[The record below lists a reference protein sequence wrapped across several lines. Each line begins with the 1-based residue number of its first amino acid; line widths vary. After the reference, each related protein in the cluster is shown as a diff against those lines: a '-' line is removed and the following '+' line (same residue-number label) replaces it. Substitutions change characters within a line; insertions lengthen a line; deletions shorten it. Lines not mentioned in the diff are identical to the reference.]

1 MMMVRKIGFMVVAL
15 IAMLFVQSCN
25 NESTSDNT
33 ARVQL
38 KLIDAP
44 GEYDAVIINIKDVQY
59 NSSEDE
65 EGWRSFE
72 TFTPGTVDLLTLT
85 AGEFL
90 SLSDEIIEA
99 GSLKQIRLIL
109 SESGNEITVD
119 GEISNLDT
127 PSSQQSGLKLN
138 LDTELVAG
146 FTYAFIL
153 DFDVQE
159 SVVAAGNK
167 GKYILKPVIR
177 VSAEATSGSISGKVV
192 ELSTEVGIDNI
203 RIDFVDEADVL
214 NIGSAT
220 TNSSGDFLIQGLKEG
235 SYTLNIDDTVVGTA
249 NLLYDASIPAKAGI
263 SIVGNG
269 DVANVGTITLVKKTE
284 P

>member
-1 MMMVRKIGFMVVAL
+1 MMMLRKIGFMALAL
-15 IAMLFVQSCN
+15 IAMMFVQSCN
-25 NESTSDNT
+25 DESTPDNT

-38 KLIDAP
+38 KLVDAP
-44 GEYDAVIINIKDVQY
+44 GEYDAVIINIEDVQY

-90 SLSDEIIEA
+90 SLSDEVIEA
-99 GSLKQIRLIL
+99 GTLKQIRLIL
-109 SESGNEITVD
+109 GESGNEITVD

-127 PSSQQSGLKLN
+127 PSSQQSGLKLK

-146 FTYAFIL
+146 FSYAFIL

-159 SVVAAGNK
+159 SVVAAGNS

-192 ELSTEVGIDNI
+192 ELAEVGIDNI
-203 RIDFVDEADVL
+203 RVDFVDEADDL

-220 TNSSGDFLIQGLKEG
+220 TNSSGDFLIQGLKAG

-263 SIVGNG
+263 NIVGNG
-269 DVANVGTITLVKKTE
+269 DVADAGIITLVKKIE